1 MKELDGTDHEE
12 YLEDNFW
19 STFKVYRV
27 FACHVLSHC

>member
-19 STFKVYRV
+19 STFKVYLNFV
-27 FACHVLSHC
+27 CHALAHC